1 MFKKSDIRGLY
12 GLKLILA
19 VELRVNIGCAT
30 AMIRLRTEEVWY
42 VHGMLMGCSWDIYGM
57 LK

>member
-19 VELRVNIGCAT
+19 VELRVNSGCAT
-30 AMIRLRTEEVWY
+30 AMKRLRTEEVWY
-42 VHGMLMGCSWDIYGM
+42 VHGMLMGFSWDIHGM